1 MGIAD
6 LQIKLSGGAGNTD
19 PAAST
24 GGVKSTLAVL
34 SQSATL
40 TAIPGV
46 AVFDAAGNTVGSGT
60 LAYAYTPLKT
70 LTYTPPGGIAG
81 TAVNIGAN
89 GRYRIQGSGTDSGYV
104 IVDVISA
111 SLSTGTAYSR
121 AVTIASQ
128 SELFLPAVDKDTAF
142 AGATQYFLHYLD
154 NTGATTIKSV
164 QVQIQTDTPGL
175 DTLSLSNVAAK
186 NTAEVQG
193 DAAGHTYSAVAVNV
207 TLGDLLTTDY
217 WGVWIKRVI
226 PSGLVD
232 GVTAN
237 TFRLKITSLT

>member
-6 LQIKLSGGAGNTD
+6 LELHLSGGAGNTD

-24 GGVKSTLAVL
+24 GGDKATLAVL
-34 SQSATL
+34 SQTATL

-46 AVFDAAGNTVGSGT
+46 TVVDAAGNTVGSGT

-70 LTYTPPGGIAG
+70 LTYTPPGGVAG
-81 TAVNIGAN
+81 AAVNIGTT
-89 GRYRIQGSGTDSGYV
+89 GTYRIQGSGTDSGYV
-104 IVDVISA
+104 IVDVVST

-121 AVTIASQ
+121 TATIANQ
-128 SELFLPAVDKDTAF
+128 TALFLPAVDKDTAF
-142 AGATQYFLHYLD
+142 AGATQYFLYYLD

-164 QVQIQTDTPGL
+164 QVQVQTDTPGL
-175 DTLSLSNVAAK
+175 DTLSISSIATK
-186 NTAEVQG
+186 NTTELQ
-193 DAAGHTYSAVAVNV
+193 AAASGHTYSAVGVNV
-207 TLGDLLTTDY
+207 TLGDLLTTDW

-226 PSGLVD
+226 PGGLTD

-237 TFRLKITSLT
+237 SFRIKVTSLT